1 MDELWTHLDA
11 MFGLSRQLVLELD
24 PRVNQAWAR
33 VLTSNVRLVDIFIP
47 SDGLHDMPVTWRC
60 LPGRRHAAS
69 PLRSAGGAGYR
80 RATGGHR
87 VVDVF

>member
-11 MFGLSRQLVLELD
+11 MFGLSLQLVLELD

-47 SDGLHDMPVTWRC
+47 SDGLHDMPVT
-60 LPGRRHAAS
+60 
-69 PLRSAGGAGYR
+69 
-80 RATGGHR
+80 
-87 VVDVF
+87 